1 METLMNIWNT
11 FKDEIVPVLITL
23 STTLLPVI
31 YSMLS
36 SKIKTVKA
44 ENEAMAQIIGDN
56 TKTVADNNAMRAE
69 IESLSEE
76 NKQLQTNIK
85 TIAEMIY
92 SVFMQSN
99 LPDQSK
105 AKLSN
110 MYALIV
116 NEDTQKTLEA
126 LQTEAMKWKE
136 MYDKLMEE
144 QAEAKK
150 NAEVAMKEEPILE
163 QTSGIVR
170 S

>member
-11 FKDEIVPVLITL
+11 FKDQVVPVLITL

-36 SKIKTVKA
+36 SKIKSVKA
-44 ENEAMAQIIGDN
+44 ENAAMAEAIGDN
-56 TKTVADNNAMRAE
+56 TKSVSENNAMRTE
-69 IESLSEE
+69 IATLSEE
-76 NKQLQTNIK
+76 N
-85 TIAEMIY
+85 
-92 SVFMQSN
+92 VFMQSN
-99 LPDQSK
+99 LPEASK

-116 NEDTQKTLEA
+116 NEDTQKTLAAIQEEA
-126 LQTEAMKWKE
+126 AKWKE
-136 MYDKLMEE
+136 MYDKLLAE
-144 QAEAKK
+144 QAEAEKSSE
-150 NAEVAMKEEPILE
+150 AAVKEEPILE

>member
-1 METLMNIWNT
+1 MNIWNT
-11 FKDEIVPVLITL
+11 FKDQIVPVLTTL

-44 ENEAMAQIIGDN
+44 ENAAMAQAIGDN

-69 IESLSEE
+69 INSLNEE
-76 NKQLQTNIK
+76 NKQLQANIK

-92 SVFMQSN
+92 TVFMQSN

-110 MYALIV
+110 MYALVV
-116 NEDTQKTLEA
+116 NEDTQKTLAVLQEEA
-126 LQTEAMKWKE
+126 LKWKE

-144 QAEAKK
+144 QLEAEKS
-150 NAEVAMKEEPILE
+150 AEEAVKEEPILE

>member
-11 FKDEIVPVLITL
+11 FKDQIVPILTTL

-36 SKIKTVKA
+36 GKIKTVKA
-44 ENEAMAQIIGDN
+44 ENAAMAQAIGDN

-69 IESLSEE
+69 INSLNEE
-76 NKQLQTNIK
+76 NKQLQANIK

-92 SVFMQSN
+92 TVFMQSN

-110 MYALIV
+110 MYALVV
-116 NEDTQKTLEA
+116 NEDTQKTLAVLQEEA
-126 LQTEAMKWKE
+126 LKWKE

-144 QAEAKK
+144 RLEAEKS
-150 NAEVAMKEEPILE
+150 AEEAVKEEPILE

>member
-11 FKDEIVPVLITL
+11 FKDQVVPVLITL

-44 ENEAMAQIIGDN
+44 ENAVMAQAIGDN

-69 IESLSEE
+69 INSLNEE
-76 NKQLQTNIK
+76 NKQLQANIK

-92 SVFMQSN
+92 TVFMQSN

-110 MYALIV
+110 MYALVV
-116 NEDTQKTLEA
+116 NEDTQKTLAVLQEEA
-126 LQTEAMKWKE
+126 LKWKE

-144 QAEAKK
+144 KIEAEKS
-150 NAEVAMKEEPILE
+150 AEEAVKEEPILE

>member
-1 METLMNIWNT
+1 METLMNVWNT

-150 NAEVAMKEEPILE
+150 SEEVTVKEEPILA

>member
-1 METLMNIWNT
+1 METLLNIWNT
-11 FKDEIVPVLITL
+11 FKDYVVPVLITL

-36 SKIKTVKA
+36 SKIKSVKA
-44 ENEAMAQIIGDN
+44 EDAAMAEAIGDN
-56 TKTVADNNAMRAE
+56 TKSVSENNAMRTE
-69 IESLSEE
+69 IATLSEE
-76 NKQLQTNIK
+76 NKQLQANIK

-92 SVFMQSN
+92 NVFMQSN
-99 LPDQSK
+99 LPEASK

-116 NEDTQKTLEA
+116 NEDTQKTLAAIQEEA
-126 LQTEAMKWKE
+126 AKWKE
-136 MYDKLMEE
+136 MYDKLLAE
-144 QAEAKK
+144 QAEAEKSSE
-150 NAEVAMKEEPILE
+150 AAVKEEPILE